1 MAYHKPTFISLTLL
15 IYFAILDL
23 MCLVPIPPILFWH
36 LFCAVFGF
44 FLTNPSNSKPKGQSK
59 LPEPILPFWAF
70 FKFRTNKHHSRS
82 VRPIPL
88 RKCIVRM
95 NLNRIMRLNQW
106 KSKIK
111 IPPKQDKS
119 DSITCDSEP
128 RVGLLFTLVKHTKLW
143 ILRLIDTFREI
154 ICSPSAVF
162 YLALDVLILGLRQYI
177 NRDIDDTKE
186 LLKYK
191 CSSFEHFL
199 STILIWILFVTEYF
213 GMPRELQVITILILF
228 CVILYRAVLQTFHTE
243 MMCLFFTIALN
254 WVCQNESYDTM
265 SLFFDTILIVFI
277 SINTFYT
284 QRKKICLFCKKSPRA
299 TFENKTSTCSTINYD
314 KYVEAFVRKHS
325 QSVLD
330 DNLVESDQDSI
341 DINQTINRNITNT
354 GGSRCCILH
363 CTNEGSRT
371 LKTLNGLYEIDID
384 QNFTT
389 DDAGNLKICNAH
401 YSRQPHKQSKRF
413 RHTKQAC
420 SRQFT
425 KSQCLHCNETYTL
438 TSSACHS
445 HVLNIS
451 GKTISCPCTYS
462 IDPNTTGKTE
472 SSSSLEIAGYAC
484 SKCESYFLELIK
496 TSNKLDSL
504 IDDLSVPLKEQC
516 SISKMSHP
524 SGAEINDMPSPE
536 KAQQT
541 SFEQQS
547 VDKPLFVTQ
556 SNDPNSTSY
565 QSKSE
570 TGICEKLLSLRIE
583 SATDPLE
590 FSCINVITELCLSL
604 IGKPWSMA

>member
-119 DSITCDSEP
+119 DSITCDSKP

-284 QRKKICLFCKKSPRA
+284 QRKKICLFCKKSPGA

-314 KYVEAFVRKHS
+314 KNVEAFVRKHS

-389 DDAGNLKICNAH
+389 DDAG
-401 YSRQPHKQSKRF
+401 
-413 RHTKQAC
+413 
-420 SRQFT
+420 
-425 KSQCLHCNETYTL
+425 
-438 TSSACHS
+438 
-445 HVLNIS
+445 
-451 GKTISCPCTYS
+451 
-462 IDPNTTGKTE
+462 
-472 SSSSLEIAGYAC
+472 YAC

-516 SISKMSHP
+516 SISKMSHS

-583 SATDPLE
+583 SATSSLRKDYVL
-590 FSCINVITELCLSL
+590 TELSG
-604 IGKPWSMA
+604 IF